1 MVPAQ
6 GQGRPGISALE
17 PPQELPVEVYLLS
30 PTAFD
35 LVQWGDVTRSVPS
48 SWAAEWKEKD
58 EWLVEA

>member
-1 MVPAQ
+1 M
-6 GQGRPGISALE
+6 
-17 PPQELPVEVYLLS
+17 EVYLLS
-30 PTAFD
+30 PIAFD